1 MGHVLISGNVPWN
14 MWGKVAI
21 KSFLKNWMDSTRYKR
36 MQVVCRDMSCKCVSG
51 MSFQLDT
58 RTVQKCS
65 YAFKEETSLLLI
77 LFIFEPSFSYLHFFP
92 PESFQCGIFF
102 SATQIRNLTKVIFK
116 TQQRFFR
123 PGKFQA
129 KPEVPMGGPWRKS
142 AIPIWGV

>member
-1 MGHVLISGNVPWN
+1 MPPKWDMFSSLEMSHEICEVKWLS
-14 MWGKVAI
+14 KVFSRTEWI
-21 KSFLKNWMDSTRYKR
+21 RLVTKECRSF
-36 MQVVCRDMSCKCVSG
+36 VCRDMSCKCVSG

-92 PESFQCGIFF
+92 PESFQCGTFF

-129 KPEVPMGGPWRKS
+129 KPEVPMGGP
-142 AIPIWGV
+142 